1 MAMAWRAA
9 VLVPT
14 CSAISFTRLAPERE
28 VGAEAGSAVMGAPLQ
43 MVDFNGHDVAAADRD
58 TVVDLDGA
66 GMELNKNVID
76 DVVESERRQPLLND
90 YVAEA
95 NVTASEESAEAQIAA
110 WEAQREASE
119 DSEQANATAPEQQ
132 QLAARVKALQEDMA
146 NTDAEECE
154 EVEPESA
161 CHDAVDWLRQFGFSR
176 HPEWYPG
183 YGTESTF
190 EEVQGMLHGLG
201 KAGCPKPCLGPALAK
216 KTPACQ
222 DVVEGAC
229 RDAVT
234 WLKDSG
240 LERHPD
246 WYPGLRADSSA
257 SEIQAELFRLGK
269 ANCPAPCDL
278 VKKERAAAAAWRAEA
293 KTPSVQSAGTEQ
305 CMDAEPDTTCY
316 TAVTYAMNE
325 GISKHPSM
333 YEGLR
338 TASSFKK
345 VQEHLYLNNM
355 SSCAMPCPDVDV
367 DISAFSRPEDL
378 RVQKRVEDMSV
389 KELGDFFSGKWD
401 GKVARIVHGD
411 WQPTTT
417 FQKRQYEP
425 TTTLPIEQ
433 QPLPDVDDDSND
445 VAWMTSTTAAAL
457 EPTAA
462 GEEITAASAAEPAVL
477 EPTSNEPAAMA
488 NATEPEAAAAEPEAA
503 ATEPEVAANAT
514 EPEEAATGTTEA
526 ANVSTEVAQDGDIV
540 DEAPPEIAANVST
553 DFAQDGE
560 VVDEEAPM
568 VDNDGHDE
576 GMSSFEEPEQ
586 ETREAIE
593 QRIRKQLME
602 EMRME
607 TTTVAA
613 RQETEEEMRQR
624 IKDELMREI
633 VQSKGQ

>member
-1 MAMAWRAA
+1 RRSGSWIPPLSIYQSGTLCLLTCCTTPTYIAMAWRAA
-9 VLVPT
+9 VLIPT

-28 VGAEAGSAVMGAPLQ
+28 VGAEAGS
-43 MVDFNGHDVAAADRD
+43 D
-58 TVVDLDGA
+58 TVVDLD
-66 GMELNKNVID
+66 KNAID
-76 DVVESERRQPLLND
+76 DVVGSERRQPLLSD

-95 NVTASEESAEAQIAA
+95 NVTESEESAEAQIAA

-119 DSEQANATAPEQQ
+119 DFEQANATAPEQQ
-132 QLAARVKALQEDMA
+132 QPVARLKALQEDMA
-146 NTDAEECE
+146 KDDAKECE

-161 CHDAVDWLRQFGFSR
+161 CRDAVDWLRQFGFSR

-201 KAGCPKPCLGPALAK
+201 KAGCPKPCLGAARAK
-216 KTPACQ
+216 KALACQ

-229 RDAVT
+229 HDAVT
-234 WLKDSG
+234 WLTNSG

-246 WYPGLRADSSA
+246 WYPGLRVDSSA

-278 VKKERAAAAAWRAEA
+278 VKKERAAVAARRAEA
-293 KTPSVQSAGTEQ
+293 KTRSVQSAGTEQ

-433 QPLPDVDDDSND
+433 QPLPEVDDDSQD
-445 VAWMTSTTAAAL
+445 VTGMPSTTAAEL
-457 EPTAA
+457 EPAA
-462 GEEITAASAAEPAVL
+462 ADEEITAASAAEPAVL
-477 EPTSNEPAAMA
+477 EPTSNETAEVA
-488 NATEPEAAAAEPEAA
+488 NATEPEAAAAEPEA
-503 ATEPEVAANAT
+503 VASAT

-540 DEAPPEIAANVST
+540 GEATPEIAANAST
-553 DFAQDGE
+553 ELAQDGE

-576 GMSSFEEPEQ
+576 GMSSFEEPKQ
-586 ETREAIE
+586 ETREEIE

-602 EMRME
+602 EMRIE

-624 IKDELMREI
+624 IKDELMRELT
-633 VQSKGQ
+633 QSKGQ